1 MADITSDVY
10 GIADHVNELKKEYF
24 SSNEESLMIGTLGY
38 IGELFTNQWQNQII
52 MASQYSNE
60 AIATKAKFKRNIIA
74 HALALDSIDITAT
87 PATMA
92 VQIFI
97 TEEDILNNL
106 NSNNQFTIDSTVPIY
121 IGNMEFHLDY
131 DVIIT
136 RSKLQDGYV
145 YTARYKD
152 LGTNPISVIDDPYLK
167 PPVILT
173 VDGSR
178 VVTLVCTLR
187 QVELDTITKKII
199 SSNTLEN
206 KTFTFE
212 FSNQMAAFNIVAVD
226 GDTTKK
232 LTPVYVGLYDGS
244 LTNYFYYEYL
254 DDNTI
259 RIKFSNDSYM
269 PKLNSELTINI
280 YTTMGAA
287 GIFKYND
294 ELKFTLNSSNYG
306 YSNVHML
313 IRPALES
320 TYGGYD
326 RKTVKELKT
335 VIPKEALSRGN
346 IVTSTDLNNYFD
358 LINTNDSKL
367 YFKKRRHNQL
377 DLLFYSHFLFRDSKS
392 NILPT
397 NTIKI
402 ALTRSDFDTNE
413 NGKLVL
419 NPGTII
425 KYEPGVR
432 VGHVIPKDQYDPD
445 DEDNFYYA
453 SPFTLVVNQSPQ
465 LYASYYMTIVNSSK
479 LLEFTWINQMSEV
492 QFIAAEVNWIREY
505 SEDNETRLNYVLSV
519 EMVQN
524 ILADKGVIVKD
535 EETEDI
541 TEVNVKVFAVFYNDK
556 GIAYRYKEL
565 ELVSYD
571 DAEFYYTF
579 KAKFVTNDIMTKDD
593 KLVVWDMSDISN
605 DNADTNYGDF
615 SANTKVMLYVATKY
629 KDASYGTNDMLSIIP
644 GLEDWTLTNKYTV
657 SDGIDFFYN
666 YSDMISS
673 TVTVSQNADGDT
685 LFTLD
690 QVPMIRYSYMS
701 DTDNLYTFLEQL
713 ELRRQYV
720 DSCLD
725 KLEGAM
731 GIDFKFYNTYG
742 PAETYYIADDTLI
755 DKVNMSLKFRTKI
768 LSGADKYIK
777 DYIIQDVKEY
787 IENIETIG
795 DIHMPNITTLIE
807 QKYSGQI
814 QYFQFVS
821 INNYDTSVQH
831 ITQLDVLEADK
842 EEHVPELLNVDVN
855 DDGSPRI
862 EIIVDT

>member
-1 MADITSDVY
+1 
-10 GIADHVNELKKEYF
+10 
-24 SSNEESLMIGTLGY
+24 
-38 IGELFTNQWQNQII
+38 
-52 MASQYSNE
+52 
-60 AIATKAKFKRNIIA
+60 
-74 HALALDSIDITAT
+74 
-87 PATMA
+87 
-92 VQIFI
+92 
-97 TEEDILNNL
+97 
-106 NSNNQFTIDSTVPIY
+106 
-121 IGNMEFHLDY
+121 
-131 DVIIT
+131 
-136 RSKLQDGYV
+136 
-145 YTARYKD
+145 
-152 LGTNPISVIDDPYLK
+152 
-167 PPVILT
+167 
-173 VDGSR
+173 
-178 VVTLVCTLR
+178 
-187 QVELDTITKKII
+187 
-199 SSNTLEN
+199 
-206 KTFTFE
+206 
-212 FSNQMAAFNIVAVD
+212 
-226 GDTTKK
+226 
-232 LTPVYVGLYDGS
+232 
-244 LTNYFYYEYL
+244 
-254 DDNTI
+254 
-259 RIKFSNDSYM
+259 
-269 PKLNSELTINI
+269 
-280 YTTMGAA
+280 
-287 GIFKYND
+287 
-294 ELKFTLNSSNYG
+294 
-306 YSNVHML
+306 
-313 IRPALES
+313 
-320 TYGGYD
+320 
-326 RKTVKELKT
+326 
-335 VIPKEALSRGN
+335 
-346 IVTSTDLNNYFD
+346 
-358 LINTNDSKL
+358 
-367 YFKKRRHNQL
+367 
-377 DLLFYSHFLFRDSKS
+377 
-392 NILPT
+392 
-397 NTIKI
+397 
-402 ALTRSDFDTNE
+402 
-413 NGKLVL
+413 
-419 NPGTII
+419 
-425 KYEPGVR
+425 
-432 VGHVIPKDQYDPD
+432 VIPKDQYDPD